1 METPRSEAS
10 FGSDLGEEARD
21 YLQRHLTAMADR
33 QRAGGG
39 LVPAHVAAKMAAHH
53 SVRPAPGHG
62 MFGMGST
69 LVLVEPEKRAGERG
83 AEEELG
89 RLGPRPQG
97 RAASGFFG
105 AWAIPG
111 VAIYAFTLF
120 FSKLVAYTFLYWLPY
135 YINATKVGDRH
146 LTPTEAGQLSILF
159 DVGGVLGGTLA
170 GYLSDV
176 TGASAVVSSAFVWS
190 TIPMLWLYRTF
201 GSASFALNVSL
212 MMVAGFFVNG
222 PYALITTAVSADLGS
237 SLTGNEKVLATV
249 TAIID
254 GMGSVG
260 AAIGPM
266 VTGYISELP
275 GGFDNV
281 FIMLYGA
288 AACAG
293 LLLTKLVIKES
304 REMLARARGYQ
315 APPAGEP
322 AADLLDHAQVS
333 SLDSFRYLPPGMSPD
348 AREAT
353 IDNETGRVLGA

>member
-1 METPRSEAS
+1 
-10 FGSDLGEEARD
+10 
-21 YLQRHLTAMADR
+21 MADR

-39 LVPAHVAAKMAAHH
+39 LVPAHVVAKMAAHH
-53 SVRPAPGHG
+53 SVRKAPGHG

-69 LVLVEPEKRAGERG
+69 LVLVEPEKHPGE
-83 AEEELG
+83 ATVEEELG
-89 RLGPRPQG
+89 RLGPRPET
-97 RAASGFFG
+97 RAPSGFFG

-111 VAIYAFTLF
+111 VTIYAFTLF

-170 GYLSDV
+170 GHLSDV
-176 TGASAVVSSAFVWS
+176 TGASAVVSSAFVWI
-190 TIPMLWLYRTF
+190 TIPMLWLYRHY
-201 GSASFALNVSL
+201 GSVSFTVNVTL

-254 GMGSVG
+254 GMGSIG

-304 REMLARARGYQ
+304 RDLLRKARGYRQ
-315 APPAGEP
+315 QGAPD
-322 AADLLDHAQVS
+322 ADSVPDFMLDHAQVS
-333 SLDSFRYLPPGMSPD
+333 SLDSFRYLPPGVPPN

-353 IDNETGRVLGA
+353 IDNETGRVLG